1 MNKILKVV
9 KKIVLSGFTLFAFNL
24 MISPLNFLIPIN
36 SFTVIFTA
44 IFGIL
49 SLPFFSILIMF
60 YLW

>member
-24 MISPLNFLIPIN
+24 MISPLNFLITIN

-44 IFGIL
+44 IYGIL

>member
-1 MNKILKVV
+1 MNKILKIV

-36 SFTVIFTA
+36 SFTVVFTA

>member
-1 MNKILKVV
+1 MNKILKIV

-36 SFTVIFTA
+36 SFTVIFTS

>member
-1 MNKILKVV
+1 MNKILKIV